1 MIVNRLTLPAVV
13 LALCMGAPAL
23 ANEPA
28 QEPGIQP
35 LKGIRAAAE
44 SAVRGVIDPALS
56 SVELKVSFIDARLR
70 LPACGG
76 KLDTFATAPRTG
88 QSRVTVRVGC
98 PAPAWTLNVPVEVR
112 RSHSVLV
119 MRRAVARGETIAAG
133 DVISQTRVLPG
144 LASPFVARVE
154 DLGNRLTRRPIPAG
168 TALPADALE
177 AALLIKRGQQVTLV
191 AQTAGFEVRA
201 PGKAM
206 GDASARQ
213 RVRVQ
218 NLNSLKIVEGL
229 AETENVV
236 RVSP

>member
-1 MIVNRLTLPAVV
+1 MIVNRLTLAALLLAFGVGAV
-13 LALCMGAPAL
+13 AT
-23 ANEPA
+23 E
-28 QEPGIQP
+28 QPGIHS

-44 SAVRGVIDPALS
+44 AAVRGVLDPALTG
-56 SVELKVSFIDARLR
+56 VELEATAIDARLR

-76 KLDTFATAPRTG
+76 KLDTFAHAPRTG
-88 QSRVTVRVGC
+88 QSRVTVRVSC

-112 RSHSVLV
+112 RSHAVLV
-119 MRRAVARGETIAAG
+119 MRRAVARGETLVAG

-144 LASPFVARVE
+144 LASPFVARIE

-191 AQTAGFEVRA
+191 AQTEGFEVRA

-206 GDASARQ
+206 ADASARQ

-229 AETENVV
+229 AETDSVV

>member
-1 MIVNRLTLPAVV
+1 MA
-13 LALCMGAPAL
+13 LALCMGSAAL
-23 ANEPA
+23 ANEPSP
-28 QEPGIQP
+28 EPGIQP

-44 SAVRGVIDPALS
+44 SAVRGVIDPALT
-56 SVELKVSFIDARLR
+56 SVELKVSSIDARLR
-70 LPACGG
+70 LPACSG
-76 KLDTFATAPRTG
+76 KLDTFANAPRNG

-112 RSHSVLV
+112 RSHPVLV

-177 AALLIKRGQQVTLV
+177 TAHLIKRGQQVTLV
-191 AQTAGFEVRA
+191 AQTDGFEVRA

-229 AETENVV
+229 AETDSVV